1 MSEKGVQAFYAKAD
15 TDEELGKQLAQVAPG
30 DGALDQVVKI
40 AAGAGFEVTTSE
52 IISVENAVQG
62 PEGEGLSDEELS
74 TVAGGHEASVIL
86 DVSFVKGI
94 KRLDIRDRS
103 RVVAMS
109 NAPTVSAVARHQARW
124 NK

>member
-52 IISVENAVQG
+52 IISVESAVQG

-74 TVAGGHEASVIL
+74 TVAGGL